1 MADEV
6 VKAMSRRVKVRGQW
20 KSDEEIAKLKAK
32 EEKVEATVKIL
43 RSDPA
48 NGESPHHQTYTVP
61 LMKNM
66 SVLGVLDHIYKNI
79 DSSLAF
85 YYSCRIGRCGACTIM
100 VNGQPELMC
109 KTLATKEMILE
120 PLPNRKV
127 IRDLV
132 IQL

>member
-1 MADEV
+1 
-6 VKAMSRRVKVRGQW
+6 MSRRVRVRGQW
-20 KSDEEIAKLKAK
+20 RSDEEIAKLRAK

-43 RSDPA
+43 RSDPS
-48 NGESPHHQTYTVP
+48 NGEGPYYQSYAVP

-66 SVLGVLDHIYKNI
+66 SVLGVMDHIYKNL

-100 VNGQPELMC
+100 VNGQPKLMC
-109 KTLATKEMILE
+109 KTPATKEMTLE

-132 IQL
+132 VQL